1 MPDSKLVP
9 NFRPI
14 PLECLSWMGDDFG
27 GGVFLSH
34 VGMLETY
41 SIPYLYGT
49 PYTATFCPYGIGV
62 NTLWYHE
69 DGLHRQYQQSL
80 FFPCLFVC
88 LSFFAF
94 CDHTKSQFKVY
105 RKNRHKLLR
114 RDCWHLFQHS
124 FVILEEIQV
133 QVFICF
139 YTSTTEI
146 SHICRDTESE
156 RSSALSH
163 AWPLRHSWRRMHHIG
178 VNNSADCEHSSW
190 IRVGMWCSL
199 AL

>member
-34 VGMLETY
+34 VGMFETY
-41 SIPYLYGT
+41 S
-49 PYTATFCPYGIGV
+49 
-62 NTLWYHE
+62 YHTYMVY
-69 DGLHRQYQQSL
+69 HIRQPFAPTVSGRGRSPPAISAIS
-80 FFPCLFVC
+80 FFPLFVCLFVC